1 MLTDR
6 KTVGSKGYLQ
16 DESEFVRT
24 VQSYMD
30 DEFGFKTLDEL
41 DSFHA
46 NLLEDEKKSNYADKR
61 NIRLIRA
68 VWNRLRLEFIGYEQ
82 TVVKDL
88 QAIRDTVVKEEEEEE
103 EEEIAVATAAD
114 QIGRRLTC

>member
-1 MLTDR
+1 MT
-6 KTVGSKGYLQ
+6 TATEEGGKGHLQQQ
-16 DESEFVRT
+16 DESEFMRT

-30 DEFGFKTLDEL
+30 HEFGFKTLDEL

-46 NLLEDEKKSNYADKR
+46 NLLEEEEKESKYAADKER

-68 VWNRLRLEFIGYEQ
+68 VWNRVRLEFIGYEQ

-88 QAIRDTVVKEEEEEE
+88 TRIQAHL
-103 EEEIAVATAAD
+103 ATHY
-114 QIGRRLTC
+114 GRSFSR